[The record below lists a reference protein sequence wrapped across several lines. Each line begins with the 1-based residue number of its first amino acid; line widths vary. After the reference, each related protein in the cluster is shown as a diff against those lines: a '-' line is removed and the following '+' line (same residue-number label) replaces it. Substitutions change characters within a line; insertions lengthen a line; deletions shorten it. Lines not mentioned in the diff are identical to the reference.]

1 MLKKILIAGTALML
15 PASAQASGFA
25 DFARAVGATIM
36 TAKRDDTNTYI
47 VREYGTEYLVRTRY
61 CYVYA
66 YSEDVVIHE
75 NTIYFLDEN
84 ESCDIEGIYRK

>member
-1 MLKKILIAGTALML
+1 MLKKILIAVTALLL
-15 PASAQASGFA
+15 PASTQASGFA

-36 TAKRDDTNTYI
+36 TAQREDTNTYI

-66 YSEDVVIHE
+66 YIEDVVIHDE
-75 NTIYFLDEN
+75 TIYFLDDN
-84 ESCDIEGIYRK
+84 ESCEIEEIYRK

>member
-1 MLKKILIAGTALML
+1 MLKKILIAGAMLLL
-15 PASAQASGFA
+15 PAVAQANGFE

-36 TAKRDDTNTYI
+36 TAQREDTNTYV

-66 YSEDVVIHE
+66 YMENVVVHDG
-75 NTIYFLDEN
+75 TLYFLDEN
-84 ESCDIEGIYRK
+84 ESCEIEDIYRK